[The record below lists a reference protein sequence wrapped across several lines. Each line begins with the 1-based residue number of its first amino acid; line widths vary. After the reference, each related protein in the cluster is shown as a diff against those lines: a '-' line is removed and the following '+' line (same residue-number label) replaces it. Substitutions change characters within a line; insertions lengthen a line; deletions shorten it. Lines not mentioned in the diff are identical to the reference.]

1 MIQITIQTN
10 DSSSSVEINTGN
22 THLHN
27 RGSNTDNVENVDNAK
42 NWLMMIELVIF
53 GTRKSP
59 IQFGEA
65 YTHWKKLWKW
75 GGYVVYVMDFEQ
87 TLYMRYIYFV
97 YGHCIWTLVYFGLC
111 GIYDFRR
118 GVSCELRL
126 A

>member
-1 MIQITIQTN
+1 MERHLPETFKCLRNISTLVIQITIQTN
-10 DSSSSVEINTGN
+10 DSSSSVEINTGY

-65 YTHWKKLWKW
+65 YTH
-75 GGYVVYVMDFEQ
+75 
-87 TLYMRYIYFV
+87 
-97 YGHCIWTLVYFGLC
+97 
-111 GIYDFRR
+111 
-118 GVSCELRL
+118 
-126 A
+126 